1 VARSLNVSNAMNF
14 DYSKEGTNS
23 MFAREIH
30 CRMNFYDEVSEC
42 KDEKELR
49 EARRSS
55 YFRR

>member
-1 VARSLNVSNAMNF
+1 MNF

-23 MFAREIH
+23 MFARENA
-30 CRMNFYDEVSEC
+30 CREKFFDEVSEC